1 MQITNNVSQVG
12 AITVNAIQEPCDRNL
27 RDVELISCRLRR
39 VEPLCRLPSS
49 ALQQLAMCGFYED
62 LEKGVTCKFHFIY
75 ALWLLVFRAGEQ
87 GRFWYAVLGGSLE
100 VRYHATDTDGKSTH
114 HPNVEQFCS
123 NLEQMPF
130 YESSSICY
138 LMPVIANSK
147 GSGSQF
153 RNTRTNGFFK
163 NEDGFL
169 CSPSITVFALQFT
182 VLARTC
188 NENKFYKVQLLWACF
203 NMFYLTLHLILC
215 DMTNEHETASTS
227 KHLVWQKHIEKKTK
241 T

>member
-1 MQITNNVSQVG
+1 MFMSNSSLSHF
-12 AITVNAIQEPCDRNL
+12 NALFGPCDRNL

-114 HPNVEQFCS
+114 HLNVEQFCS
-123 NLEQMPF
+123 NLEQ
-130 YESSSICY
+130 CH
-138 LMPVIANSK
+138 
-147 GSGSQF
+147 
-153 RNTRTNGFFK
+153 
-163 NEDGFL
+163 
-169 CSPSITVFALQFT
+169 FAKAVAFVT
-182 VLARTC
+182 
-188 NENKFYKVQLLWACF
+188 
-203 NMFYLTLHLILC
+203 
-215 DMTNEHETASTS
+215 
-227 KHLVWQKHIEKKTK
+227 
-241 T
+241 